1 MNNDQYKAESIRTSC
16 EKCSACCTGG
26 GPILRLADAHLV
38 KTGAIASKYLY
49 TVRKGELLFDRD
61 ALKMTPV
68 KTDLIKIK
76 VNKDDLTCTFL
87 KDGGMCVIYD
97 TRPSEC
103 RAFKCWDS
111 REIEMKYDEDPLERA
126 DLLSDVEGLWDLIT
140 DHQERCSYARMK
152 ELTERL
158 KDDKTGEVLA
168 AINEIIAFDLSL
180 RDTLVEKAKIN
191 PDMLPFLL
199 GRPFTETMAMFNLKI
214 VEKDEGYVLDHV

>member
-1 MNNDQYKAESIRTSC
+1 MNNDEYRAADTRTSC
-16 EKCSACCTGG
+16 EKCSSCCTGG
-26 GPILRLADAHLV
+26 GPILRFADAHLV
-38 KTGAIASKYLY
+38 KTGAIASKDLY

-61 ALKMTPV
+61 TLKMTPV

-103 RAFKCWDS
+103 RAFKCWDT

-126 DLLSDVEGLWDLIT
+126 DLLSEVEGLWDLIT
-140 DHQERCSYARMK
+140 DHQERCSYERMK

-158 KDDKTGEVLA
+158 KDDKTGETLA

-180 RDTLVEKAKIN
+180 RDTLVEKAKVSS
-191 PDMLPFLL
+191 DLLPFLL
-199 GRPFTETMAMFNLKI
+199 GRPFTETMVMFNYKI
-214 VEKDEGYVLDHV
+214 VEKDGKLVLEPV